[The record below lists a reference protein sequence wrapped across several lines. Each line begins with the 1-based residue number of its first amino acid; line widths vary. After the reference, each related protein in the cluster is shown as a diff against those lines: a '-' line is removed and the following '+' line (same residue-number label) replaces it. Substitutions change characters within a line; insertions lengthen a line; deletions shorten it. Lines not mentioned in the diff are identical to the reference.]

1 LASNQ
6 LWSSAIQYLN
16 DPFEFVA
23 LAALKDHPGKQ
34 QEFKDAGVTCF
45 CRSFT
50 NPLLWSHYS
59 ASHQGFAIGF
69 DLAHP
74 FFGRDLGLGMS
85 FLHDVRYEDLAPSLD
100 LYTAEDLA
108 MAAVLTKPTCWAYEQ
123 EARLIRQKGN
133 ERFDVPADAFKEV
146 LFGARMPAER
156 ADEIVKTLRSRGS
169 KARFAKMRFLSE
181 GYGVK
186 PEWLTV

>member
-1 LASNQ
+1 M
-6 LWSSAIQYLN
+6 N
-16 DPFEFVA
+16 DPFEFAA
-23 LAALKDHPGKQ
+23 LAALKDRQDKQ

-45 CRSFT
+45 CRSLT

-59 ASHQGFAIGF
+59 ASHHGFAIGF

-74 FFGRDLGLGMS
+74 FFGRDRGLGMS
-85 FLHDVRYEDLAPSLD
+85 LLHDVRYEDLAPSLD
-100 LYTAEDLA
+100 LYSAEDLA

-123 EARLIRQKGN
+123 EVRLIRQKGN
-133 ERFDVPADAFKEV
+133 ERFDVPPDAFKEV
-146 LFGARMPAER
+146 LFGARMPTAR
-156 ADEIVKTLRSRGS
+156 VDEIVRTLRSRGS
-169 KARFAKMRFLSE
+169 KVRFAKMRFLSE